1 MSCPGVRDRLAEFA
15 LGLLSAEEASSV
27 ERHLEWC
34 AGCRKEA
41 EEMHGGLATVG
52 FDVRPADLPP
62 SLEGKV
68 VERVTTAAG
77 RRRPVRRRGMRV
89 LVATT
94 LAAVLAALGSL
105 GWAVAERNRAEDFR
119 ETLERQSDRLE
130 QIRELV
136 ESAGGRRAQL
146 LPTSGNAGE
155 GIAVVILGAEGQNQ
169 AAFVEAVM
177 PSYDRGPYTVR
188 LLDRTGRTRLSGQLS
203 PGNGGLVL
211 FQETGRDLA
220 TVTSVAV
227 LDANGL
233 KVLGGPVVGSVSD

>member
-1 MSCPGVRDRLAEFA
+1 MTCDGVRDRLPEFA
-15 LGLLSAEEASSV
+15 LGLLSVEEASSV

-41 EEMHGGLATVG
+41 EEMHEGLASVG
-52 FDVRPADLPP
+52 LDLGPADLPP
-62 SLEGKV
+62 SLEEKV

-77 RRRPVRRRGMRV
+77 RRRPPRRRGMRV

-94 LAAVLAALGSL
+94 LAALLAALGSL

-155 GIAVVILGAEGQNQ
+155 GTAVVIHGTEGQNQ
-169 AAFVEAVM
+169 AAFVEVVM
-177 PSYDRGPYTVR
+177 PGYDRGPYTVR

-203 PGNGGLVL
+203 PSNGGLVL

-233 KVLGGPVVGSVSD
+233 KVLGGPVLGSVSN